1 MEFFSEEIRITI
13 QIILIDLVLSAD
25 NAVIIGM
32 AASQF
37 DPAIRKKV
45 LIIGTGLAVVFR
57 ILFSAMTAYLMQFQG
72 IRTIGGILLFWVAYK
87 LYVDILKD
95 KKDEIK
101 DLSKYQVKET
111 EKSNF
116 RKEIGRAHV

>member
-45 LIIGTGLAVVFR
+45 LIIGTGFAVVFSNIVLSDDC
-57 ILFSAMTAYLMQFQG
+57 ILDAVS
-72 IRTIGGILLFWVAYK
+72 RHSNIGGILLLWVSYK
-87 LYVDILKD
+87 LYVDILKEKRRD
-95 KKDEIK
+95 KRHK
-101 DLSKYQVKET
+101 QV
-111 EKSNF
+111 SS
-116 RKEIGRAHV
+116 

>member
-37 DPAIRKKV
+37 DPEIRKKV
-45 LIIGTGLAVVFR
+45 LIIGTG
-57 ILFSAMTAYLMQFQG
+57 Q
-72 IRTIGGILLFWVAYK
+72 
-87 LYVDILKD
+87 
-95 KKDEIK
+95 
-101 DLSKYQVKET
+101 
-111 EKSNF
+111 
-116 RKEIGRAHV
+116 IGRASCRERV